1 MNVSASNVPI
11 ELFQAGGY
19 MVAWFCVANSLTLG
33 YFGAF
38 GLQAGWELAR
48 IFGVR
53 RLSIFHRV
61 E

>member
-19 MVAWFCVANSLTLG
+19 TVAWFCVANSLTLG

-38 GLQAGWELAR
+38 GLQAGWEPAR
-48 IFGVR
+48 IVRVR